1 LIPASTETRGHATLV
16 NATFYAEQLGA
27 FMQATGPH

>member
-1 LIPASTETRGHATLV
+1 TRGHATLV

-27 FMQATGPH
+27 FMQATAPH